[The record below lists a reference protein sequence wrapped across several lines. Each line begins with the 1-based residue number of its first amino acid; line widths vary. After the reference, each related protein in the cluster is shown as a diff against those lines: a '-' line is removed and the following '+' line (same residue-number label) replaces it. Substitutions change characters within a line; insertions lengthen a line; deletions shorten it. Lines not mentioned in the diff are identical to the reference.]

1 AVRAGLCA
9 AARVR
14 GARSRRSLLDVAVHW
29 AAASGEE
36 PGAPRRRQLLCDQ
49 PRACEPQR
57 HGGGG
62 LHTVHRLI
70 RKTPIW
76 NENNT
81 GMSQQGY
88 VATPPYSQSQPGIGG
103 FSTGFGPPTS
113 SPLYGHYGDPNPSY
127 SSPQSGMLKSTVPFG
142 SSAPVGSPPP
152 GTHQYSQ
159 TNLQNGPRSTG
170 HQPHRFQGPS
180 PRNNAAPS
188 YPPYCPQSQPSYP
201 NTASSSST
209 TQLANQLSNLQINN
223 YGPGAS
229 QSSLMPSGIPTSF
242 QGPCPPPPLTQ
253 QQMALPPGSKIP
265 PAPANNLNGV
275 CTPPSLP
282 PMAMQDGIPGS
293 VPPNANLQQ
302 LPGQPPVPGYHPQ
315 HANYG
320 PQMAGSQLSYPG
332 AFPGG
337 PGQLAGPQQ
346 RKLDPDSIPSP
357 IQVIENDKASRGGQT
372 YATNIRGQVPPLVT
386 TDCVIQ
392 DQGNASPR
400 YIRCTAY
407 CFPSSSDMAKQAQI
421 PLAAIIKPF
430 AVVPPNETPLYVV
443 NHGETGPIRC
453 NRCKAYMCPFM
464 QFIEGGRKYQCGFC
478 NCINDVPPFFFQHL
492 DHIGRRTDH
501 YERPE
506 LSLGSYEYV
515 ATLDYCRNNKPPNSP
530 AYIFMIDVSYSNI
543 KSGLVKLICNEL
555 KTVLDK
561 LPREEQEETS
571 AIRVGFVT
579 YNKVLHFFN
588 VKSNLAQPQMMVVSD
603 VGEVFVPL
611 LDGFLVNF
619 QESRSVVN
627 NLLDQIPEMFAETN
641 ESETVFA
648 PVIQAGMEAL
658 KAAECAGKL
667 FIFHSSL
674 PTAEAPGKLK
684 NRDDKKLINTDKE
697 KILFQ
702 PQVNFYES
710 LARDCVANGCCV
722 NLFLFPN
729 QYVDVASMGLVTMY
743 TGGTLYKYNN
753 FQVHSDGPQFLS
765 DLRKDIEKRTGFDAI
780 MRVRTST
787 GFRATDFFGAI
798 YMNNTTDVEMAAVDC
813 DKAITV
819 EFKHDDKLNEDSG
832 ALIQCAV
839 LYTSISGQRRL
850 RVHNIGLNCSSQL
863 ADLYKSC
870 ETDALINFFAKSAF
884 KAILSQ
890 PLKTIREILVSQTA
904 RMLACY
910 RKNCA
915 SPSAVSQLILPDAMK
930 VLPVYINCLL
940 KSCVLVGRPEI
951 PTDERAYHR
960 QLVMSMD
967 VADTQ
972 LFFYPQLLPIHT
984 MDVKSDAFPTAV
996 RCSEERLSEGGVFFL
1011 ANGLD
1016 MFLWLG
1022 VSAPPELIQ
1031 GIFNVPSF
1039 AHISTEATLLPEV
1052 DNPYSKKLRS
1062 IMDYIQSNRPYSMKL
1077 LIAKQREQAEM
1088 LFRQYLVEDKSLYGG
1103 ASYVDFLCCVHKE
1116 ICQLLN

>member
-1 AVRAGLCA
+1 
-9 AARVR
+9 
-14 GARSRRSLLDVAVHW
+14 
-29 AAASGEE
+29 
-36 PGAPRRRQLLCDQ
+36 
-49 PRACEPQR
+49 
-57 HGGGG
+57 
-62 LHTVHRLI
+62 
-70 RKTPIW
+70 
-76 NENNT
+76 
-81 GMSQQGY
+81 MSQQGY

-113 SPLYGHYGDPNPSY
+113 SPLYGHYGDPNLSY
-127 SSPQSGMLKSTVPFG
+127 SAPQSGMLKSNVPFG

-180 PRNNAAPS
+180 PHNNAAPS

-201 NTASSSST
+201 NSASSSST
-209 TQLANQLSNLQINN
+209 TQLANQLSTLQINN

-242 QGPCPPPPLTQ
+242 QGPCPPPPPPTQ
-253 QQMALPPGSKIP
+253 QQMALPPGSQIS

-293 VPPNANLQQ
+293 VPPNTNLQQ

-357 IQVIENDKASRGGQT
+357 IQVIENDKASRGGQI

-430 AVVPPNETPLYVV
+430 AAVPPNETPLYVV

-627 NLLDQIPEMFAETN
+627 NLLDQIPEMFADTN

-702 PQVNFYES
+702 PQVNIYES
-710 LARDCVANGCCV
+710 LAKDCVANGCCV

-1011 ANGLD
+1011 ANGLN

-1039 AHISTEATLLPEV
+1039 AHLSTEATLLPEV

>member
-1 AVRAGLCA
+1 
-9 AARVR
+9 
-14 GARSRRSLLDVAVHW
+14 
-29 AAASGEE
+29 
-36 PGAPRRRQLLCDQ
+36 
-49 PRACEPQR
+49 
-57 HGGGG
+57 
-62 LHTVHRLI
+62 
-70 RKTPIW
+70 
-76 NENNT
+76 
-81 GMSQQGY
+81 MSQQGY

-113 SPLYGHYGDPNPSY
+113 SPLYGHYGDPNLSY
-127 SSPQSGMLKSTVPFG
+127 SAPQSGMLKSNVPFG

-180 PRNNAAPS
+180 PHNNAAPS

-201 NTASSSST
+201 NSASSSST
-209 TQLANQLSNLQINN
+209 TQLANQLSTLQINN

-242 QGPCPPPPLTQ
+242 QGSCPPPPTQ
-253 QQMALPPGSKIP
+253 QQMALPPGSQIS

-293 VPPNANLQQ
+293 VPSNANLQQ

-357 IQVIENDKASRGGQT
+357 IQVIENDKASRGGQI

-430 AVVPPNETPLYVV
+430 AAVPPNETPLYVV

-627 NLLDQIPEMFAETN
+627 NLLDQIPEMFADTN

-702 PQVNFYES
+702 PQVNIYES
-710 LARDCVANGCCV
+710 LAKDCVANGCCV

-1011 ANGLD
+1011 ANGLN

-1039 AHISTEATLLPEV
+1039 AHLSTEATLLPEV